1 MRITADQLMVGYPA
15 ITVRNFLRKY
25 EIAGL
30 IAECTQA
37 SLSLSPQDASE
48 FLNLAI
54 YLTPPGTIGC
64 GLTSFANGTGP
75 I

>member
-1 MRITADQLMVGYPA
+1 MRITADQLMAGYPA

-48 FLNLAI
+48 FLNKLVD
-54 YLTPPGTIGC
+54 L
-64 GLTSFANGTGP
+64 GLIKESNRQNGYP
-75 I
+75 FF